1 MEEYEEPEVDWSK
14 VKVDTPILVR
24 QGKNGEWLE
33 RHFAKYENGDVY
45 AWVDGQ
51 TSWTG
56 ADKIKWKY
64 AKLAENEKE
73 CKESK
78 VDWSKVEVDTPILVR
93 DYEDGEWIKRYFAKY
108 KDGKVYAWN
117 GGRTGQTESY
127 MTPWKYAKLAE
138 PEVDWSKVKVDTAIY
153 VKASKYGNWFK
164 RHFAEYKNGKIYT
177 WGNGLTSHDT
187 SRMME
192 WKYAKLV
199 ESEEERKELE
209 VDWSKVE
216 VDTPIRVRQTEDE
229 DKEWGRRHFAKYEN
243 GKVYAWGE
251 GYTSWSSEGHMVIW
265 NYAKL
270 AESEETK

>member
-1 MEEYEEPEVDWSK
+1 MKNYEKYGRELKKYRGGMFCDDYVKPDVLKLKKDDECDHDCIRCLVLQIIWLMEEYEEPEKPEVDWSK

-56 ADKIKWKY
+56 ADEIKWKY
-64 AKLAENEKE
+64 AKLAE
-73 CKESK
+73 
-78 VDWSKVEVDTPILVR
+78 VDWNKIEVDTPILVK

-127 MTPWKYAKLAE
+127 MTPWNYAKLSE
-138 PEVDWSKVKVDTAIY
+138 D
-153 VKASKYGNWFK
+153 
-164 RHFAEYKNGKIYT
+164 
-177 WGNGLTSHDT
+177 
-187 SRMME
+187 
-192 WKYAKLV
+192 
-199 ESEEERKELE
+199 EEERKELE

-216 VDTPIRVRQTEDE
+216 VDTPILVRDNEDTESATVVWL
-229 DKEWGRRHFAKYEN
+229 KRYFAEYKD
-243 GKVYAWGE
+243 GLVYAWTNGR
-251 GYTSWSSEGHMVIW
+251 TSWNEDEMYGW
-265 NYAKL
+265 KYAKL